1 MPAIAAARANPD
13 LKAFRQRLNAKGKP
27 GAVITTA
34 ILRKLIV
41 LVNALVAQNRSWAPK
56 KG

>member
-13 LKAFRQRLNAKGKP
+13 LKRFRQRLKARGKP

-34 ILRKLIV
+34 VLRKLIV
-41 LVNALVAQNRSWAPK
+41 LANALVAQNRFWVPK
-56 KG
+56 TG

>member
-13 LKAFRQRLNAKGKP
+13 LKAFRQRLKARGKP

-34 ILRKLIV
+34 VLRKLIAPA
-41 LVNALVAQNRSWAPK
+41 NALVARSQLWEPK
-56 KG
+56 TG